1 MLTVATLLTVLV
13 TAALVYVPWHYTA
26 TRNIDDTVQA
36 LDRQISQQVTTEI
49 EQLLGDARAT
59 VEALRTVL
67 FQRVVSATDAAK
79 REFLFLAHLQSQD
92 SVAWVSF
99 GFPNGDF
106 FGAHKPPD
114 GGVQMVE
121 TNWDAKSRE
130 ATLRIDHYEAAD
142 GDIWFQMR
150 DQGMSQIY
158 APELPWFQLA
168 VDKSGDM
175 EAVWTDIHA
184 LPLTGEPGITA
195 AVELRLFDAP
205 VGVVSVSVALKRI
218 SDFLNTLQVGPSGSV
233 YVVDGNGAVVAAKTN
248 TTAGTDAGIVRLQT
262 ALASMANRGLQLDAL
277 GGHQQWRA
285 TDVND
290 AGYFIGATPLN
301 AINWVVITVIPDA
314 DFLNGIEENNRQLLM
329 LLLGFIAVV
338 ALLATVTYRRVVDRP
353 LSSLVRQFR
362 RIGALELDEVR
373 AVSSP
378 IREFDY
384 LSSALLQ
391 MTRGLSGFTRYL
403 PTELI
408 QALIARGTEDS
419 PERREA
425 TIFYLDLQSFTRI
438 GEGATPEQLV
448 TLLNEFFT
456 VANRHIVG
464 NGGAVLQF
472 QGDAIL
478 AAFNVPADHAQHAR
492 AAVMTATGI
501 LAELETTR
509 FTGDIELRVRI
520 GINTGQVVAGTVGS
534 AARANYTIHGDAV
547 NLAARLESMN
557 KQFGTCLLVTEDTIA
572 HLDGEFAHER
582 IGEVEVRGKTES
594 VIIYTLG

>member
-1 MLTVATLLTVLV
+1 MLTVATLLTVLL

-36 LDRQISQQVTTEI
+36 LDRQIAQQVTTEI

-106 FGAHKPPD
+106 FGAHKPPE

-121 TNWDAKSRE
+121 TNWDPKTRK

-150 DQGMSQIY
+150 DQGMSEIY
-158 APELPWFQLA
+158 APGLPWFELA
-168 VDKSGDM
+168 LNKSGDM

-195 AVELRLFDAP
+195 AVELQLFNSH

-218 SDFLNTLQVGPSGSV
+218 SDFLNKLQVGPSGSV
-233 YVVDGNGAVVAAKTN
+233 YVVDAEGAVVAAKTN
-248 TTAGTDAGIVRLQT
+248 TTTGTNAGIVRLQT
-262 ALASMANRGLQLDAL
+262 ALTSMTNRGLELGAL

-290 AGYFIGATPLN
+290 AGYFIGATPLT
-301 AINWVVITVIPDA
+301 AIDWVVITVIPDA
-314 DFLNGIEENNRQLLM
+314 DFLMGIEANNRQLVM
-329 LLLGFIAVV
+329 LLAGFIAIV

-362 RIGALELDEVR
+362 RIGALELSEVE
-373 AVSSP
+373 AVNSR
-378 IREFDY
+378 IREFEY
-384 LSSALLQ
+384 LSGALLQ

-438 GEGATPEQLV
+438 GEGASPEQLV

-456 VANRHIVG
+456 LANRHIVS

-478 AAFNVPADHAQHAR
+478 AAFNVPADHAEHAR
-492 AAVMTATGI
+492 AAVLTAVGI
-501 LAELETTR
+501 LKELETTR
-509 FTGDIELRVRI
+509 FAGDTELRVRI

-534 AARANYTIHGDAV
+534 SARANYTIHGDAV

-557 KQFGTCLLVTEDTIA
+557 KQFGTCLLVTEDTIEQ
-572 HLDGEFAHER
+572 LEGEFSHER
-582 IGEVEVRGKTES
+582 IGEVDVRGKTQS
-594 VIIYTLG
+594 VTVYTLR